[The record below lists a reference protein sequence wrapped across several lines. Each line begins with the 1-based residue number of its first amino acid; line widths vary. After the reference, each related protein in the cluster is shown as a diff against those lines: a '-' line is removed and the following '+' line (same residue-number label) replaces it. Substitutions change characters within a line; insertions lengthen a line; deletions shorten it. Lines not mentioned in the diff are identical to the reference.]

1 MERFDDIDR
10 LVTQFLLLTAKVQ
23 REARSVRGHY
33 LKELEGIL
41 EFELTKLK
49 RLKVR
54 ERHKA
59 NGINDAPVDIF
70 GGEGAWHDG

>member
-10 LVTQFLLLTAKVQ
+10 LVTQFLLLTEKVQ
-23 REARSVRGHY
+23 REERSVRGRY
-33 LKELEGIL
+33 LKELKGIL

-49 RLKVR
+49 RLRVR

-59 NGINDAPVDIF
+59 NGINDAPVDIL